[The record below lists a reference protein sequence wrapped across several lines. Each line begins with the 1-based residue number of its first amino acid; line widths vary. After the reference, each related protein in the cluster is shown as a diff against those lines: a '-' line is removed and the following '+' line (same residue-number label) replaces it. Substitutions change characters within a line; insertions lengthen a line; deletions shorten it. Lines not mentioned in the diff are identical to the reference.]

1 MSPPFGCETNKRD
14 WLFGEMVVSLKPYR
28 GWIIGSLAVVI
39 LFLILIYNQVD
50 WQACLEPESGFFVT
64 CVLENTA
71 SWYDRYGVVVRQ
83 AAVSGLLIGGVY
95 GLVAL
100 GLTMIFGVLEIINFA
115 HGALMTV
122 GLYVTFILFDSYGVD
137 PYLSL
142 IIVVPLLFIIGLIVY
157 AIVIHPAR
165 DAPHHNQLLLTLGLT
180 LIIENALL
188 LAFTAT
194 PESIRLPY
202 VRGEINL
209 GLFSLDFPLRIW
221 GTTIQLPQLLA
232 FLGSLIL
239 TGILYYLMQ
248 RTDLG
253 RAIRA
258 TAQDRDGA
266 ALVGI
271 NTNWINAV
279 TFGIGTAC
287 VGAAAAL
294 VLPFFRVE
302 PTAGTIFNI
311 TAFVIVVLGGM
322 GNALGA
328 LLGGL
333 IIGLTQELSLIF
345 FPGGSKLIG
354 VFVIFILVLLFK
366 PQGLL
371 GGKST

>member
-1 MSPPFGCETNKRD
+1 MD
-14 WLFGEMVVSLKPYR
+14 WKPYR
-28 GWIIGSLAVVI
+28 SWIIGGFVVI
-39 LFLILIYNQVD
+39 GLFAILIYNQVD
-50 WQACLEPESGFFVT
+50 WQSCLEPEAEGILPV
-64 CVLENTA
+64 CVLNNTGA
-71 SWYDRYGVVVRQ
+71 WYARYGVVARQ
-83 AAVSGLLIGGVY
+83 ATFSGLLIGGVY

-122 GLYVTFILFDSYGVD
+122 GLYATYILYDTFGVD
-137 PYLSL
+137 PYLGMIL
-142 IIVVPLLFIIGLIVY
+142 TVPLLFVIGLAVY
-157 AIVIHPAR
+157 AVIIHPAR
-165 DAPHHNQLLLTLGLT
+165 NAPHHNQLLLTLGLT
-180 LIIENALL
+180 LIIENGLL

-194 PESIRLPY
+194 PHSIRLPY
-202 VRGEINL
+202 ARGSYDL
-209 GLFSLDFPLRIW
+209 GLFTLDFPLKPF
-221 GTTIQLPQLLA
+221 GATVQMPQLLA
-232 FLGSLIL
+232 FIGSLVL
-239 TGILYYLMQ
+239 TGILYFLIQ
-248 RTDLG
+248 KTDLG

-271 NTNWINAV
+271 DTNWINAV

-294 VLPFFRVE
+294 VLPFYRVD
-302 PTAGTIFNI
+302 PTAGNIFNI

-328 LLGGL
+328 LLGG
-333 IIGLTQELSLIF
+333 IVIGLTQELSIIF
-345 FPGGSKLIG
+345 FPDTPKLLG

-371 GGKST
+371 GGKSA

>member
-1 MSPPFGCETNKRD
+1 MN
-14 WLFGEMVVSLKPYR
+14 WKPYR
-28 GWIIGSLAVVI
+28 AWLIVGLVV
-39 LFLILIYNQVD
+39 LGLLLILIYNQVD
-50 WQACLEPESGFFVT
+50 WQQCLEPEAEGFFPT
-64 CVLENTA
+64 CVLNNTV

-83 AAVSGLLIGGVY
+83 AAISGLLIGGVY

-115 HGALMTV
+115 HGALMTI
-122 GLYVTFILFDSYGVD
+122 GLYVTFILFDSFGID
-137 PYLSL
+137 PYLGLL
-142 IIVVPLLFIIGLIVY
+142 ITVPLLFLIGIVVY
-157 AIVIHPAR
+157 VVIIHPAR

-180 LIIENALL
+180 LIIENGLL

-194 PESIRLPY
+194 PRSIRLPY
-202 VRGEINL
+202 ARGEINF
-209 GLFSLDFPLRIW
+209 GLFTAEFPLRIW
-221 GTTIQLPQLLA
+221 GTTIQLPQLVA
-232 FLGSLIL
+232 FIGSLIL
-239 TGILYYLMQ
+239 TAILCYLIQ

-271 NTNWINAV
+271 NTDWINAV

-302 PTAGTIFNI
+302 PTAGNIFNI

-345 FPGGSKLIG
+345 FPGSSKLIG

-371 GGKST
+371 GGKSA